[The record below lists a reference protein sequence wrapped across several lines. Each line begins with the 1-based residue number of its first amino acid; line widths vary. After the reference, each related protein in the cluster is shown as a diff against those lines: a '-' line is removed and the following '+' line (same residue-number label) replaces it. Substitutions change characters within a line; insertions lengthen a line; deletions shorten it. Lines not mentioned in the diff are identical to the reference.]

1 MKIKLPKLHN
11 QILIALVAGAIF
23 GSIFNISRTA
33 LIISYKFN
41 NEIKTLSIKDWES
54 FSIVSNGLKSDT
66 IKFKAHE
73 QIEILDY
80 FKKVQSK
87 KNNISVILEKYFSEE
102 KDQTIELRIL
112 SDVIS
117 INKKP
122 TIATNIK
129 WLGDIFI
136 RLLTMIAIPL
146 VLGSL
151 TVGAASLGDIKK
163 FARIGGKT
171 ISFYIVTTSI
181 AISIGLIT
189 ANLVRPG
196 ERMNTET
203 KERLL
208 SVYSEDAG
216 GRVENASGY
225 NFTDEIVKLIPKNP
239 FAAIA
244 NADMLQIVLFSLLLG
259 LVLSLIPKTKA
270 EPVINFFDGLSEAMI
285 KLVNLVMLIA
295 PIGVFALISAT
306 VGEFGFEILQTLFWY
321 AASVIVGLAI
331 HTFGVYTVIIKIFS
345 KLKISTFLKGIRK
358 AQTIAFS
365 TSSSAAT
372 LPVNMECCQDNL
384 GVSKSITGFVLPL
397 GATINM
403 DGTAL
408 YQGVAAVFIAQVFG
422 MDLNLMQQLTI
433 VLTATLASIGT
444 APVPGV
450 GIIMLIIVLKS
461 VGIPE
466 EGIALILGIDRILDM
481 CRTVTNVT
489 GDASITVA
497 VASSEGEILHPDLNN
512 A

>member
-1 MKIKLPKLHN
+1 MKLKLPKLHN
-11 QILIALVAGAIF
+11 QILIALVAGSIF
-23 GSIFNISRTA
+23 GSIFNVSRTA
-33 LIISYKFN
+33 LILTYKEN
-41 NEIKTLSIKDWES
+41 HEIKKISIRDWDS
-54 FSIVSNGLKSDT
+54 FSILSSGLNQDT
-66 IKFKAHE
+66 IKFKAHQ
-73 QIEILDY
+73 QIEIINY
-80 FKKVQSK
+80 FKKIQTK
-87 KNNISVILEKYFSEE
+87 EKNVSIILEKYYSEWSEKRISFSVLQNVLSIDKE
-102 KDQTIELRIL
+102 K
-112 SDVIS
+112 
-117 INKKP
+117 
-122 TIATNIK
+122 TIATQIK

-136 RLLTMIAIPL
+136 RLLNMIAIPL

-151 TVGAASLGDIKK
+151 IVGAASLGDIKK

-171 ISFYIVTTSI
+171 LAFYLTTTAI
-181 AISIGLIT
+181 AISIGLIV
-189 ANLVRPG
+189 ANLIQPG
-196 ERMNTET
+196 ERMNAET

-208 SVYSEDAG
+208 SVYSKDVEV
-216 GRVENASGY
+216 RVETAEEY
-225 NFTDEIVKLIPKNP
+225 DIIQEIVKLIPKNP

-244 NADMLQIVLFSLLLG
+244 NAEMLQIVLFSLMFG
-259 LVLSLIPKTKA
+259 LVLSLIPATKS
-270 EPVINFFDGLSEAMI
+270 ETVIKFFDGLSEAMI
-285 KLVNLVMLIA
+285 RMVDLIMLIA

-306 VGEFGFEILQTLFWY
+306 VGEFGFDILQTLIWY
-321 AASVIVGLAI
+321 AISIILGLTI
-331 HTFGVYTVIIKIFS
+331 HTLGVYTLIVKLFS
-345 KLKISTFLKGIRK
+345 KLKISTFYKGLRK

-372 LPVNMECCQDNL
+372 LPVNMECCQENL
-384 GVSKSITGFVLPL
+384 GVSKSITSFVLPL

-481 CRTVTNVT
+481 SRTITNIT
-489 GDASITVA
+489 GDAAVA
-497 VASSEGEILHPDLNN
+497 VAIASSEGEILRPDLKN

>member
-1 MKIKLPKLHN
+1 MKLRLPKLHN
-11 QILIALVAGAIF
+11 QILIALILGAVF
-23 GSIFNISRTA
+23 GSIFNVSRTA
-33 LIISYKFN
+33 LIITYQTK
-41 NEIKTLSIKDWES
+41 NEINTLSIRDWEILTIITSVDKIDSVS
-54 FSIVSNGLKSDT
+54 FKT
-66 IKFKAHE
+66 K
-73 QIEILDY
+73 QQTEIITY
-80 FKKVQSK
+80 FKKFQESQNVSITLQG
-87 KNNISVILEKYFSEE
+87 YFSSENN
-102 KDQTIELRIL
+102 LRIEFTKL
-112 SDVIS
+112 SNVIS
-117 INKKP
+117 ITKEK
-122 TIATNIK
+122 TIATRIK

-151 TVGAASLGDIKK
+151 TVGAASLGDIRK

-171 ISFYIVTTSI
+171 IAFYLVTTAI
-181 AISIGLIT
+181 AISIGIT
-189 ANLVRPG
+189 VANLIQPG
-196 ERMNTET
+196 SKMSNET
-203 KERLL
+203 KETLL
-208 SVYSEDAG
+208 SVYSKDVQT
-216 GRVENASGY
+216 RVEKAGEY
-225 NFTDEIVKLIPKNP
+225 DLVQELVELIPKNP

-244 NADMLQIVLFSLLLG
+244 NAEMLQIVVFSLMLG
-259 LVLSLIPKTKA
+259 LVLSLIPAAKS
-270 EPVINFFDGLSEAMI
+270 EPLIKFFDGLSEAMI
-285 KLVNLVMLIA
+285 KLVNLIMLIA

-306 VGEFGFEILQTLFWY
+306 VGEFGFEIIQTLFWY
-321 AASVIVGLAI
+321 AITVVIGLTI
-331 HTFGVYTVIIKIFS
+331 HTLGIYTLIIKLFS
-345 KLKISTFLKGIRK
+345 KIKISTFFKGIRK

-422 MDLNLMQQLTI
+422 MDLNIVQQLTI
-433 VLTATLASIGT
+433 VLTATMASIGT

-481 CRTVTNVT
+481 CRTITNIT

-497 VASSEGEILHPDLNN
+497 VASTEGEILHPDLKN